1 MGGSYCPV
9 PRRLS
14 SVRAERECGVERAR
28 LKRLPPGPHGLPPEL
43 VERNQRE
50 RLIAAMA
57 EVCGERGYVESSVAE
72 VAKRAGVSTASFYR
86 QFKDKHECMLV
97 SFEELFG
104 RLLEAL
110 EGGCE
115 AEAEAGDRARR
126 GARAAAELLAS
137 DVPTARLLSIEI
149 LAAGPEG
156 VRAQHDAIERLAARL
171 RDPGASRGPD
181 RAWTAVAAMTAL
193 VARRLAE
200 ERLPDPEELE
210 ALAGAVLP

>member
-1 MGGSYCPV
+1 M
-9 PRRLS
+9 
-14 SVRAERECGVERAR
+14 
-28 LKRLPPGPHGLPPEL
+28 KRLPPGPHGLPPEL

-72 VAKRAGVSTASFYR
+72 IAKRAGVSTASFYR
-86 QFKDKHECMLV
+86 QFGDKRECMLA

-110 EGGCE
+110 EGVCE
-115 AEAEAGDRARR
+115 AEAEVGNRARR

-137 DVPTARLLSIEI
+137 DVPTARLLSVEI
-149 LAAGPEG
+149 VAVGPEG

-171 RDPGASRGPD
+171 RDPGGSPGPD
-181 RAWTAVAAMTAL
+181 AAWGVVAAMTAL
-193 VARRLAE
+193 VAKRLAE

-210 ALAGAVLP
+210 ALAVAL